1 MKVRL
6 NRWYNAVLT
15 VLLSML
21 GFGCSSSDDDV
32 VVEYGT
38 PHSDYILKGLV
49 TDEAGTPVKNI
60 KMSAK
65 ILSKTEAGAYMIEIG
80 NLGTAQTDESGRY
93 VLEYAGMARTDLKI
107 VVEDIDG
114 DANGGEFLNDTLDV
128 DFRKAVK
135 VGEGDNHWYG
145 GKFEVTTDV
154 KLKKK

>member
-21 GFGCSSSDDDV
+21 GFGCSSSDDDI
-32 VVEYGT
+32 VVEYGA
-38 PHSDYILKGLV
+38 PYADYTLKGLV

-60 KMSAK
+60 RTSAK
-65 ILSKTEAGAYMIEIG
+65 ILDKTEAGEYAVEV
-80 NLGTAQTDESGRY
+80 GTVQTDEAGRY
-93 VLEYAGMARTDLKI
+93 ALVYGGMPRADLKI
-107 VVEDIDG
+107 VVEDIDD
-114 DANGGEFLNDTLDV
+114 DANGGAFLNDTLDV
-128 DFRKAVK
+128 DFSKAVK
-135 VGEGDNHWYG
+135 DGEGDNHWYC

>member
-21 GFGCSSSDDDV
+21 GFGCSSSDDDM

-38 PHSDYILKGLV
+38 PHADYTLKGVV
-49 TDEAGTPVKNI
+49 TDEAGTPVRNI
-60 KMSAK
+60 KTSAK
-65 ILSKTEAGAYMIEIG
+65 ILGKTEAGAYTGER
-80 NLGTAQTDESGRY
+80 GTVQTDETGRY
-93 VLEYAGMARTDLKI
+93 ELEYDGMARTDLKI

-128 DFRKAVK
+128 DFHKAVK

>member
-65 ILSKTEAGAYMIEIG
+65 MLNKTEAGAYMIEIG
-80 NLGTAQTDESGRY
+80 NVGTVHTDESGRY
-93 VLEYAGMARTDLKI
+93 VLEYAGMARADLKI

-114 DANGGEFLNDTLDV
+114 DANGGEFVNDTLDV
-128 DFRKAVK
+128 DFHKAVK

-145 GKFEVTTDV
+145 GKYELTTDV

>member
-21 GFGCSSSDDDV
+21 GFGCSSSDDDM

-38 PHSDYILKGLV
+38 PHADYILKGLV

-65 ILSKTEAGAYMIEIG
+65 ILSKTGAGTYMIEIG

-93 VLEYAGMARTDLKI
+93 VLEYDGMARTDLKMI
-107 VVEDIDG
+107 VEDVDG
-114 DANGGEFLNDTLDV
+114 EANGGDFLNDTLDV
-128 DFRKAVK
+128 DFHKAKKAVYEPIMA
-135 VGEGDNHWYG
+135 VRA
-145 GKFEVTTDV
+145 F
-154 KLKKK
+154 